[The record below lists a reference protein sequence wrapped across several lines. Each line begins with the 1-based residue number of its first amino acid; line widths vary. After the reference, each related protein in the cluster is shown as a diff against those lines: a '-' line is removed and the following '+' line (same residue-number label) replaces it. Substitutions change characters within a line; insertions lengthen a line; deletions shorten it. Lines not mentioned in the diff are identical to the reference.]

1 MVIGLKKKRKYG
13 ERNDRL
19 GNNNSHCDVANKG
32 IEMNTRQTSVDCYNE
47 IKRNGSLSKMRFEV
61 YSALLSMGKPS
72 TTREVYET
80 MNVLKQEATRF
91 TELRKL
97 GVIYEVQNR
106 KCTITGR
113 TSIEWD
119 LTDRLPVDF
128 KNSNKTKKQKVD
140 CALNS
145 LRVLYKNYN
154 DGTDEDWKI
163 VADLIK
169 NI

>member
-1 MVIGLKKKRKYG
+1 
-13 ERNDRL
+13 
-19 GNNNSHCDVANKG
+19 
-32 IEMNTRQTSVDCYNE
+32 MNARQTSIDCYNE

-113 TSIEWD
+113 TSIEWG
-119 LTDRLPVDF
+119 LTDKLPVDF
-128 KNSNKTKKQKVD
+128 KSSNKTKQQKKNA
-140 CALNS
+140 ALNS
-145 LRVLYKNYN
+145 LRELYKNKDSTN
-154 DGTDEDWKI
+154 EDWKT

-169 NI
+169 SI

>member
-1 MVIGLKKKRKYG
+1 
-13 ERNDRL
+13 
-19 GNNNSHCDVANKG
+19 
-32 IEMNTRQTSVDCYNE
+32 MNTRQTSIDCYNE
-47 IKRNGSLSKMRFEV
+47 IKRDGSLSKMRFEV
-61 YSALLSMGKPS
+61 YSALLAMGKPS

-119 LTDRLPVDF
+119 LTDKLPVSI
-128 KNSNKTKKQKVD
+128 KNTNKTKKQRLD
-140 CALNS
+140 AALNS
-145 LRVLYKNYN
+145 LRLLYKNK
-154 DGTDEDWKI
+154 DISTDDDWKT

>member
-1 MVIGLKKKRKYG
+1 
-13 ERNDRL
+13 
-19 GNNNSHCDVANKG
+19 
-32 IEMNTRQTSVDCYNE
+32 MNTRQTSRDCFTQ
-47 IKRNGSLSKMRFEV
+47 IKEEGLLSKMRFKV

-80 MNVLKQEATRF
+80 MDVVKQEATRF

-106 KCTITGR
+106 KCNITGR

-119 LTDRLPVDF
+119 LTDRLPINI
-128 KNSNKTKKQKVD
+128 KKSNKTKKQKIDEV
-140 CALNS
+140 LNS
-145 LRVLYKNYN
+145 LRELYKNKN
-154 DGTDEDWKI
+154 STVEDWKM

-169 NI
+169 SI